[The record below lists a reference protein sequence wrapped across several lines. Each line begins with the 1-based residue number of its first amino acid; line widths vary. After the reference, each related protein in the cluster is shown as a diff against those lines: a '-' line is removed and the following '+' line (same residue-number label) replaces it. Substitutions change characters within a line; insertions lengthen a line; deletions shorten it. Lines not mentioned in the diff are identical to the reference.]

1 MPIRGISENPIFRG
15 SFNIFFGDG
24 GLLGDVK
31 CEFSDK
37 NDIARITE
45 MNKGDIVNVSG
56 VIKDHALGVIELK
69 ECSTSASQMTE
80 YEP

>member
-45 MNKGDIVNVSG
+45 MNKGDIVNVIG
-56 VIKDHALGVIELK
+56 VVKDHTLGSIELK
-69 ECSTSASQMTE
+69 ECSISASQ
-80 YEP
+80 

>member
-45 MNKGDIVNVSG
+45 MNKGDIVNISG
-56 VIKDHALGVIELK
+56 VIKDLLLGL
-69 ECSTSASQMTE
+69 SS
-80 YEP
+80 